1 MNSTDRFQPVHE
13 CEGTVFTG
21 PAPWTLRPM
30 GWTRPMLWAPS
41 GVGPLLTCCQ
51 AQKEGTVGLALKAA
65 KGILGL
71 QPDQPMHSH
80 LHKAGRPGSGV
91 AGTLPGGTVVG
102 SSCQA

>member
-1 MNSTDRFQPVHE
+1 
-13 CEGTVFTG
+13 
-21 PAPWTLRPM
+21 
-30 GWTRPMLWAPS
+30 MLWAPS

-51 AQKEGTVGLALKAA
+51 AQKEGAVGLALKAA

-71 QPDQPMHSH
+71 QPDQPMHSR

-91 AGTLPGGTVVG
+91 ASTLPGGTVVG